1 MSKERPWE
9 AGPFEKWVVDEL
21 DFRKNSLSTGI
32 QGQFKG
38 DLSQYA
44 GPRKAWT
51 RVFSNGMVEY
61 PNGNAN
67 LISDNDNE
75 WGLAFLSGDGFFDRY
90 GISSTSPYGISKQM
104 YGYNCKLQPKY
115 IDTSTRPNIPDP
127 GIISIETEIQKS
139 WFAKAKIN
147 WICHSIEQLKAITPY
162 FLTPLQTVIIEFGWN
177 TFDQRSLINLSD
189 FNQIIDIW
197 DNHYNRYSEYVPK
210 SKGNYEF
217 LIGQVINFEYT
228 INDNIIT
235 GMTEVASRQLLYS
248 GFRKDSQENIVKT
261 KIIDKDGKL
270 DSKETEFRTK
280 YEEMVKTFVNS
291 VTATDNQGN
300 SDSGLSEDFAKILK
314 SNDGYADKYGKDF
327 EYLQDHIF
335 SGRNKQIIKYSA
347 ERDFDTKNK
356 KGPDF
361 TWITMDLLVDVLNG
375 MKNIDGVKDYT
386 QYFFDLNID
395 DITIGA
401 HDNLISTKKTILIP
415 NSKAPKLN
423 SRFSARLEKVARG
436 DLKKDTLSS
445 IASTVS
451 NIQAT
456 ATATVATV
464 ATDERISLLVTELVF
479 GPQPIQQN
487 IDPNRRGRDPDARTQ
502 QTFVES
508 FTKTYDA
515 LNVFDPGSVPDLDKN
530 GKPKGFP
537 VLDQSY
543 DEHSPTGSFSF
554 KKNNNVGADCA
565 LAKTAGFL
573 GTIQR
578 QDLDYILNQWGRL
591 GPNSRDILMTEDLET
606 GDRVIST
613 AEDVASGNKVITT
626 LVNTAIPAIDQ
637 TFGGTRVP
645 DDLKRGYL
653 KNIYINL
660 QFLKTLLNDPNNKNL
675 KEVYDAICKEIND
688 ACCNFWELTV
698 VDAPDVNGKSTLKIV
713 DTKGPP
719 DKSYTHEI
727 YKFEYMT
734 NNSIIKKLNFTTNL
748 SNAQAN
754 QIIFKAGAYDYTT
767 SNQPLDYSNLQNN
780 VNSKKPKA
788 VYTDRI
794 LKTKST
800 AQTVNNKKDTDT
812 SEIYF
817 KEILKDGNKY
827 SEGFLQVTLFGETKN
842 ANSAE
847 FRSTAVSGDP
857 GRRVERVGGKSVDY
871 KTYDIVDIIMPY
883 EELVVNMLNDGDL
896 KTNTNIYN
904 APLRNVEIE
913 ISLMGISGIKTFEFF
928 RVTNLPPPFNDDV
941 VVFQVT
947 NVTHVVNENTWE
959 TRLKAQL
966 RPAYNLMGK

>member
-38 DLSQYA
+38 DMSQYA

-61 PNGNAN
+61 QNGNAN

-75 WGLAFLSGDGFFDRY
+75 WGLVFASGDGFFNRY
-90 GISSTSPYGISKQM
+90 GIDGKSPYGMSKQM

-115 IDTSTRPNIPDP
+115 IESSTRPNIPDP

-147 WICHSIEQLKAITPY
+147 WTCHSIEQLKAITPY
-162 FLTPLQTVIIEFGWN
+162 FLTPLQTVIVEFGWN
-177 TFDQRSLINLSD
+177 TFDQQSLINLSD

-197 DNHYNRYSEYVPK
+197 DNHYKRYSEYVPK

-248 GFRKDSQENIVKT
+248 GFRKDSQENIVKG

-280 YEEMVKTFVNS
+280 YKTMVDTFVNS

-300 SDSGLSEDFAKILK
+300 SQSGLSEDFAKILK
-314 SNDGYADKYGKDF
+314 SNDGYVKKYGAKF
-327 EYLQDHIF
+327 ENLPDHIF
-335 SGRNKQIIKYSA
+335 SGRNKQVIKYSA
-347 ERDFDTKNK
+347 ERDFDTNNK

-375 MKNIDGVKDYT
+375 MKNIGDVKDYT

-401 HDNLISTKKTILIP
+401 HDNLISTKKTVLIP

-423 SRFSARLEKVARG
+423 SRFSARLETAAKSDA
-436 DLKKDTLSS
+436 KKDTLSS
-445 IASTVS
+445 VASVTSTVQS
-451 NIQAT
+451 AVFAGIAGSIAAPFLIATEGVLRGAT
-456 ATATVATV
+456 ALGVNV
-464 ATDERISLLVTELVF
+464 EGISPITGVTESYKKF
-479 GPQPIQQN
+479 Y
-487 IDPNRRGRDPDARTQ
+487 D
-502 QTFVES
+502 S
-508 FTKTYDA
+508 TYD
-515 LNVFDPGSVPDLDKN
+515 LIGIPDVPVDVNDN
-530 GKPKGFP
+530 GKLKGFP

-543 DEHSPTGSFSF
+543 DEYSPTGSFSF

-573 GTIQR
+573 GTLQR
-578 QDLDYILNQWGRL
+578 QDLDYILNEWGR
-591 GPNSRDILMTEDLET
+591 PNGKYSR
-606 GDRVIST
+606 
-613 AEDVASGNKVITT
+613 KH
-626 LVNTAIPAIDQ
+626 TAIPARNQ
-637 TFGGTRVP
+637 TFGGVRIP
-645 DDLKRGYL
+645 DLLQRGYL

-660 QFLKTLLNDPNNKNL
+660 EFLKTLLNDPNNKNL

-719 DKSYTHEI
+719 DKNYTHEI

-767 SNQPLDYSNLQNN
+767 SNQLLDYSNLRNKI
-780 VNSKKPKA
+780 SKKPMV
-788 VYTDRI
+788 VYNDRI

-800 AQTVNNKKDTDT
+800 TNQTPDKQKNSD
-812 SEIYF
+812 SSQYYF
-817 KEILKDGNKY
+817 TKILKDGNKY
-827 SEGFLQVTLFGETKN
+827 GDGFLQVTLFKTETAALLSN
-842 ANSAE
+842 ADG
-847 FRSTAVSGDP
+847 TDQK
-857 GRRVERVGGKSVDY
+857 VGGGIDY
-871 KTYDIVDIIMPY
+871 ETYDIVDIIMPY
-883 EELVVNMLNDGDL
+883 EELVVSMLNDGDL

-928 RVTNLPPPFNDDV
+928 RIANLPPPFNDDV

>member
-9 AGPFEKWVVDEL
+9 AGPFEKWVIDEL
-21 DFRKNSLSTGI
+21 DYRKNSLSTGI

-38 DLSQYA
+38 DLPQYA
-44 GPRKAWT
+44 GPRKAWV

-61 PNGNAN
+61 DNPN

-75 WGLAFLSGDGFFDRY
+75 WGLAFVSGDGFFNRY
-90 GISSTSPYGISKQM
+90 GIDGKVPYGVSKQM

-115 IDTSTRPNIPDP
+115 IESSTRPNIPDP

-147 WICHSIEQLKAITPY
+147 WVCHSVEQLKAITPY
-162 FLTPLQTVIIEFGWN
+162 FLTPLQTVIVEFGWN

-189 FNQIIDIW
+189 FTQIVDIW

-217 LIGQVINFEYT
+217 LIGQVVNFEYT

-248 GFRKDSQENIVKT
+248 GFRKDSQENIVNG
-261 KIIDKDGKL
+261 KIINKDGNL
-270 DSKETEFRTK
+270 NDKESEFRTK
-280 YEEMVKTFVNS
+280 YKILVETFVNS

-300 SDSGLSEDFAKILK
+300 SQSGLNEDFAKILR
-314 SNDGYADKYGKDF
+314 SNDGYEKKYGSKF
-327 EYLQDHIF
+327 ENLPDHIF
-335 SGRNKQIIKYSA
+335 SGRNKQVINYTA
-347 ERDFDTKNK
+347 ERDFDANNK

-375 MKNIDGVKDYT
+375 IKNIGDVKDYS

-401 HDNLISTKKTILIP
+401 HDNLISTKKTVLIP
-415 NSKAPKLN
+415 NANAPKLN
-423 SRFSARLEKVARG
+423 SRLSGKLLKVALG
-436 DLKKDTLSS
+436 NVKPK
-445 IASTVS
+445 IQASAAIGTVS
-451 NIQAT
+451 TIIGT
-456 ATATVATV
+456 AGAALPFTSQ
-464 ATDERISLLVTELVF
+464 IYNELGGDVLDVNNN
-479 GPQPIQQN
+479 GT
-487 IDPNRRGRDPDARTQ
+487 PNG
-502 QTFVES
+502 
-508 FTKTYDA
+508 
-515 LNVFDPGSVPDLDKN
+515 N
-530 GKPKGFP
+530 P

-543 DEHSPTGSFSF
+543 DIYSPTGSFSF

-573 GTIQR
+573 GKLQR
-578 QDLDYILNQWGRL
+578 QNLDYILNVWGRPNKEIPL
-591 GPNSRDILMTEDLET
+591 DKKSFQDKRYLYDQPRPKQRPNNQNSRQH
-606 GDRVIST
+606 
-613 AEDVASGNKVITT
+613 
-626 LVNTAIPAIDQ
+626 TAIPAIDQ
-637 TFGGTRVP
+637 TFGGVRP
-645 DDLKRGYL
+645 NKDNLQRGYL

-660 QFLKTLLNDPNNKNL
+660 NFLQSVLLDPDNKNL
-675 KEVYDAICKEIND
+675 KEVYDVICRQINE
-688 ACCNFWELTV
+688 ASCNFWELTV

-719 DKSYTHEI
+719 DKNYTHEI

-754 QIIFKAGAYDYTT
+754 QIIFKAGSYDYTT
-767 SNQPLDYSNLQNN
+767 SNQLLDYSNLLNN
-780 VNSKKPKA
+780 VNSTKPKV

-794 LKTKST
+794 LKTKAT
-800 AQTVNNKKDTDT
+800 TDQTPSNQKNSDTTDY
-812 SEIYF
+812 YF
-817 KEILKDGNKY
+817 KQILKDGNKY
-827 SEGFLQVTLFGETKN
+827 GDGFLQVTLYETK
-842 ANSAE
+842 
-847 FRSTAVSGDP
+847 TAPVSQ
-857 GRRVERVGGKSVDY
+857 RTGGATTVNYDK
-871 KTYDIVDIIMPY
+871 YDIVDIVIPY

-904 APLRNVEIE
+904 SPLRNVEIE

-928 RVTNLPPPFNDDV
+928 RITNLPPPFNDDV

-947 NVTHVVNENTWE
+947 NVTHVINENTWE

-966 RPAYNLMGK
+966 RPAYNLIGK

>member
-38 DLSQYA
+38 DMSQYA

-61 PNGNAN
+61 PDGTAN

-75 WGLAFLSGDGFFDRY
+75 WGLVFASGDGFFNRY
-90 GISSTSPYGISKQM
+90 GIDGKSPYGLSKQM

-115 IDTSTRPNIPDP
+115 IESSTRPNIPDP

-162 FLTPLQTVIIEFGWN
+162 FLTPLQTVIVEFGWN
-177 TFDQRSLINLSD
+177 TFNQQSLINLSD

-217 LIGQVINFEYT
+217 LIGQVVNFEYT

-248 GFRKDSQENIVKT
+248 GFRKDSQENVVKG

-270 DSKETEFRTK
+270 NDKETEFRTK
-280 YEEMVKTFVNS
+280 YKTMVDTFVNS

-300 SDSGLSEDFAKILK
+300 SQSGLNEDFAKILK
-314 SNDGYADKYGKDF
+314 SNAGYVKKYGAKF
-327 EYLQDHIF
+327 ENLPDHIF
-335 SGRNKQIIKYSA
+335 SGRNKQVIKYSA
-347 ERDFDTKNK
+347 ERDFDAKNK

-375 MKNIDGVKDYT
+375 MKNIGDVKDYT

-401 HDNLISTKKTILIP
+401 HDNLISTKKTVLIP

-423 SRFSARLEKVARG
+423 SRFSARLEKVA
-436 DLKKDTLSS
+436 LNNAKKDTLSS
-445 IASTVS
+445 AASAVS
-451 NIQAT
+451 NIQAF
-456 ATATVATV
+456 AFGAAP
-464 ATDERISLLVTELVF
+464 AIIAEAANLLLTPFAAL
-479 GPQPIQQN
+479 GNAIQQN
-487 IDPNRRGRDPDARTQ
+487 PNAEPVQTQ
-502 QTFVES
+502 PFFDS
-508 FTKTYDA
+508 ANKILSG
-515 LNVFDPGSVPDLDKN
+515 LNVYDPGSVPDLDKN

-565 LAKTAGFL
+565 LAKTAKFL
-573 GTIQR
+573 GTLQR
-578 QDLDYILNQWGRL
+578 QDLDYILNRWGRPV
-591 GPNSRDILMTEDLET
+591 PNSRDILMSEDLMS
-606 GDRVIST
+606 GDT
-613 AEDVASGNKVITT
+613 MITT

-645 DDLKRGYL
+645 DNLKRGYL

-660 QFLKTLLNDPNNKNL
+660 EFLKTLLNDANNKNL

-719 DKSYTHEI
+719 DKNYTHEI

-767 SNQPLDYSNLQNN
+767 SNQLLDYSNLQNN

-800 AQTVNNKKDTDT
+800 VQTVNNKKDTDT

-827 SEGFLQVTLFGETKN
+827 SEGYLQVTLFGEKDVAQT
-842 ANSAE
+842 
-847 FRSTAVSGDP
+847 STITEDSG
-857 GRRVERVGGKSVDY
+857 VGGGLGTKIVKDVDY
-871 KTYDIVDIIMPY
+871 ETYDIVDIVIPH
-883 EELVVNMLNDGDL
+883 EELVVSMLNDGDL

-928 RVTNLPPPFNDDV
+928 RVANLPPPFNDDV

>member
-9 AGPFEKWVVDEL
+9 AGPFDQWVIDEL
-21 DFRKNSLSTGI
+21 DYRKKSLSTGI
-32 QGQFKG
+32 QGQFTG
-38 DLSQYA
+38 DLPQYA
-44 GPRKAWT
+44 GPRKAWA

-147 WICHSIEQLKAITPY
+147 WTCHSIEQLKAITPY

-189 FNQIIDIW
+189 FNQILDIW
-197 DNHYNRYSEYVPK
+197 DNHYRRYSEYVPK

-217 LIGQVINFEYT
+217 MIGQVINFEYT

-248 GFRKDSQENIVKT
+248 GFRRDSQESIVDG

-270 DSKETEFRTK
+270 NDNQSQFRTK
-280 YEEMVKTFVNS
+280 YGTLVDTVVNS
-291 VTATDNQGN
+291 FIPTDNQGN
-300 SDSGLSEDFAKILK
+300 SQSGLNEEVAKILK
-314 SNDGYADKYGKDF
+314 SNDGYVKKYGAKF
-327 EYLQDHIF
+327 ENLPDHIF

-375 MKNIDGVKDYT
+375 MKNIDGVKEYT

-423 SRFSARLEKVARG
+423 SRFSARLQKVALG
-436 DLKKDTLSS
+436 DVKSKTQVTAV
-445 IASTVS
+445 IGTVS
-451 NIQAT
+451 TILLSVGT
-456 ATATVATV
+456 AAPFYSKIYDQLGGDILD
-464 ATDERISLLVTELVF
+464 TD
-479 GPQPIQQN
+479 
-487 IDPNRRGRDPDARTQ
+487 D
-502 QTFVES
+502 
-508 FTKTYDA
+508 
-515 LNVFDPGSVPDLDKN
+515 N

-543 DEHSPTGSFSF
+543 DEHSPTELFSF

-573 GTIQR
+573 GTLQR
-578 QDLDYILNQWGRL
+578 QDLDYILNEWGRS
-591 GPNSRDILMTEDLET
+591 GPNSR
-606 GDRVIST
+606 
-613 AEDVASGNKVITT
+613 KH
-626 LVNTAIPAIDQ
+626 TAIPAIDQ
-637 TFGGTRVP
+637 TFGGTRVK

-660 QFLKTLLNDPNNKNL
+660 EFLKGVLTDPNNKNL
-675 KEVYDAICKEIND
+675 KEVYDVICKEINEVS
-688 ACCNFWELTV
+688 CNFWDLTV
-698 VDAPDVNGKSTLKIV
+698 VDAPVINGKSTLKIV
-713 DTKGPP
+713 DEKGPP
-719 DKSYTHEI
+719 NKGFTYPI

-734 NNSIIKKLNFTTNL
+734 NNSIIKKLNFTTTL

-754 QIIFKAGAYDYTT
+754 QIIFKAGTYDYLTA
-767 SNQPLDYSNLQNN
+767 NQLLDYSNKLNTK
-780 VNSKKPKA
+780 NSNKPSVIYK
-788 VYTDRI
+788 DRI
-794 LKTKST
+794 IKTKST
-800 AQTVNNKKDTDT
+800 TNQTPDKTKKSDS
-812 SEIYF
+812 SEYYF
-817 KEILKDGNKY
+817 KEILKDGKK
-827 SEGFLQVTLFGETKN
+827 SGKDAKVQFLQVTLFKTETAALLSN
-842 ANSAE
+842 ADGTD
-847 FRSTAVSGDP
+847 RK
-857 GRRVERVGGKSVDY
+857 VGGEIDY
-871 KTYDIVDIIMPY
+871 ETYDIVDIVMPF
-883 EELVVNMLNDGDL
+883 EELVVNMLNDGDVE
-896 KTNTNIYN
+896 KNTNVYN
-904 APLRNVEIE
+904 APLRNIEIE

-966 RPAYNLMGK
+966 RPAYNLKGK

>member
-9 AGPFEKWVVDEL
+9 AGPFEQWVIEEL
-21 DFRKNSLSTGI
+21 DYRKNSLSTGI

-61 PNGNAN
+61 PNGNSN

-90 GISSTSPYGISKQM
+90 GIGSTSPYGVSKQV

-115 IDTSTRPNIPDP
+115 IDASTRPNIPDP

-147 WICHSIEQLKAITPY
+147 WTCHSIEQLKAITPY

-189 FNQIIDIW
+189 FNQILDIW
-197 DNHYNRYSEYVPK
+197 DNHYRRYSEYVPK
-210 SKGNYEF
+210 SKGNYDF

-248 GFRKDSQENIVKT
+248 GFRRDSQESIING
-261 KIIDKDGKL
+261 KIIDEDGKL
-270 DSKETEFRTK
+270 NNNQSQFRTK
-280 YEEMVKTFVNS
+280 YGTLVETVVNS
-291 VTATDNQGN
+291 FIPTDNQGN
-300 SDSGLSEDFAKILK
+300 SQSGLNVDVAKILE
-314 SNDGYADKYGKDF
+314 SNDGYVDKYGKDF
-327 EYLQDHIF
+327 KNLSDHIF
-335 SGRNKQIIKYSA
+335 SGRSKQIIKYSA
-347 ERDFDTKNK
+347 ERDFDIDNK
-356 KGPDF
+356 KGPEF

-375 MKNIDGVKDYT
+375 IKNVDGIKEYS

-395 DITIGA
+395 NITIGA
-401 HDNLISTKKTILIP
+401 HDNLISTKKTVLIP

-423 SRFSARLEKVARG
+423 SRFSLRLQKVAVPKIAKNSSAKKSKEVSTIFAALG
-436 DLKKDTLSS
+436 TAVAAPFLWSTEGVLMGVTALGADVSGIGPIPGVIETFKSSDAAIYDLIGVKDSP
-445 IASTVS
+445 
-451 NIQAT
+451 
-456 ATATVATV
+456 
-464 ATDERISLLVTELVF
+464 D
-479 GPQPIQQN
+479 
-487 IDPNRRGRDPDARTQ
+487 IDD
-502 QTFVES
+502 
-508 FTKTYDA
+508 
-515 LNVFDPGSVPDLDKN
+515 N

-543 DEHSPTGSFSF
+543 DEHSPTELFSF

-573 GTIQR
+573 GTLQR
-578 QDLDYILNQWGRL
+578 QDLDYILNEWGRS
-591 GPNSRDILMTEDLET
+591 GPNSR
-606 GDRVIST
+606 
-613 AEDVASGNKVITT
+613 KH
-626 LVNTAIPAIDQ
+626 TAIPAIDQ

-660 QFLKTLLNDPNNKNL
+660 EFLKTLLNDPNNKNL
-675 KEVYDAICKEIND
+675 KEVYDAICKEINEVS
-688 ACCNFWELTV
+688 CNFWDLTV
-698 VDAPDVNGKSTLKIV
+698 VDAPVINGKSTLKIV
-713 DTKGPP
+713 DEKGPP
-719 DKSYTHEI
+719 NTGFTYPI

-734 NNSIIKKLNFTTNL
+734 NNSIIKKLNFTTTL

-754 QIIFKAGAYDYTT
+754 QIIFKAGTYDYVTA
-767 SNQPLDYSNLQNN
+767 NQLLDYSNKLNTT
-780 VNSKKPKA
+780 NSNKPSVIYK
-788 VYTDRI
+788 DRI
-794 LKTKST
+794 IKTKST
-800 AQTVNNKKDTDT
+800 TNQTSDKTKKSDS
-812 SEIYF
+812 SEYYF
-817 KEILKDGNKY
+817 KEILKDGKK
-827 SEGFLQVTLFGETKN
+827 SGKDAKVQFLQVTLFKTETDALLSN
-842 ANSAE
+842 ADGTD
-847 FRSTAVSGDP
+847 RK
-857 GRRVERVGGKSVDY
+857 VGGEIDY
-871 KTYDIVDIIMPY
+871 ETYDIVDIVMPF
-883 EELVVNMLNDGDL
+883 EELVVNMLNDGDVE
-896 KTNTNIYN
+896 KNTNVYN
-904 APLRNVEIE
+904 APLRNIEIE

-947 NVTHVVNENTWE
+947 NVTQVINENTWE

-966 RPAYNLMGK
+966 RPAYNLKGK